1 MMKKFLLSLVLV
13 AMAGFASAQSL
24 KFERLNHDM
33 QVEGEIQPGRFE
45 VVGDINMMYEMTF
58 DMQVTNAGDEAVTIT
73 CERIVKSE
81 EVGSNLFCWGTCLA
95 PSVSTHDLELEPGMP
110 NMFNAHFTP
119 VDENWNPILGA
130 EITIEYHFY
139 ERDGEHFVFEIY
151 FKYDPDGVVDYNDVN
166 VFSNAYP
173 NPATDVVSFDYNLPF
188 DAQTASVA
196 IYNMM
201 GQEVVRENIN
211 IGGSR
216 LDLNVSDLTDG
227 VYFYSLIVN
236 NQAVKTNKLVISK

>member
-1 MMKKFLLSLVLV
+1 MKKFLLSLVLV

-119 VDENWNPILGA
+119 VYENWNPILGA
-130 EITIEYHFY
+130 EITIEYHF
-139 ERDGEHFVFEIY
+139 
-151 FKYDPDGVVDYNDVN
+151 
-166 VFSNAYP
+166 
-173 NPATDVVSFDYNLPF
+173 
-188 DAQTASVA
+188 
-196 IYNMM
+196 
-201 GQEVVRENIN
+201 
-211 IGGSR
+211 
-216 LDLNVSDLTDG
+216 
-227 VYFYSLIVN
+227 
-236 NQAVKTNKLVISK
+236 